1 MPCLHTVQQRN
12 TEQHKPFSSIETRIH
27 RDSGLHDL
35 LELSP
40 RPIISVEYEPR
51 RYFNWFVV
59 KFRRTFSVA
68 TKEEDAY
75 VALDF
80 VHDGWL
86 SDVTIPPA
94 KSSRYLGRRRPERY
108 SLLPAALP
116 LSCLRY
122 IHYVE
127 AAKGVV
133 PGYKKER
140 LALSLGPKRETT
152 PTVLQFPQLF
162 SIFHLRTNYVLS

>member
-1 MPCLHTVQQRN
+1 MLHELR
-12 TEQHKPFSSIETRIH
+12 
-27 RDSGLHDL
+27 
-35 LELSP
+35 ELSP
-40 RPIISVEYEPR
+40 SPIISVEYEPR

-75 VALDF
+75 VALDSNLF
-80 VHDGWL
+80 HDGWL
-86 SDVTIPPA
+86 SDVTIPLA

-133 PGYKKER
+133 PGYEKER
-140 LALSLGPKRETT
+140 LALSLGPSLGYARDHAHRSTT
-152 PTVLQFPQLF
+152 SPTVLQFP
-162 SIFHLRTNYVLS
+162 